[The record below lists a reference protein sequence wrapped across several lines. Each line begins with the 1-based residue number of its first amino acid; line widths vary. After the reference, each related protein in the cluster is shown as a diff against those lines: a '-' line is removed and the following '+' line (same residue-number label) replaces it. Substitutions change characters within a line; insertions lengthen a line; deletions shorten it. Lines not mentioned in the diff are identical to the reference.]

1 MKNFKKNVSLI
12 LTVIMLSLNFGP
24 TFTFAE
30 TGQIADK
37 SEQPV
42 TENAVAAPEKKEPV
56 VSDLTDRTVVR
67 KDVDKQ
73 ISSDGRTG
81 TESKTEIKKG
91 AANLRSQPFNEDDFY
106 ISGVNFNG
114 LTESGKAKLKAKNGV
129 LDFPALKTQHGSPVS
144 RIGSN
149 GFKDLG
155 IKAVSFPSA
164 VTEIDPQAF
173 YNNEISEL
181 RLPDTI
187 QNIGYGAFSKNKIKK
202 LILSKGMKTIWG
214 FTFANNYLDEVVVP
228 ANITK
233 ISFNAFENNKSGNPN
248 GKLKLVAENPE
259 TLAIDPK
266 DKDKY
271 DIVAQNSP
279 SEKYKEE
286 DFEYEIGWDHEL
298 QRNVCKVTGLTD
310 SGKEKR
316 KKNLNLIIPDAIKGN
331 KVEVIGKNA
340 FLERNL
346 SSASKLVSVKL
357 PKNILKIEDSA
368 FAGNALTAVTLPTT
382 LQIIEPNAFCYND
395 ITELF
400 IPNSVRVIALNAFG
414 GNPLTSVEIDN
425 YKGRVSVDFQ
435 AFGNNVK
442 PKYLRVKESYNITV
456 KADAGV
462 TVTTDPKDKANDGDK
477 VKINYSITDN
487 SKELLDIKVK
497 SGEYSTV
504 PVKDNSFVMPK
515 KPVTVEVR
523 LKDKYTLDK
532 WCAEDFEY
540 GYYELGTPDDD
551 FYLYEYSV
559 KGFSEKGK
567 EKLKSLKSVILPS
580 RDTKGNIPVWVYED
594 AFKGIKMDSVEVP
607 GNYTHI
613 QNNSFKS
620 CGLKKAVLH
629 EGLLYANDSAFED
642 NRLSELSLPNSF
654 KYPSKAAFKGNNL
667 KHIKLPEVC
676 ESIGPESF
684 MNNSLESVEMGS
696 KVRHIYSKAFAGNK
710 LTEVNI
716 PKSLKNRE
724 NGIDGIK
731 ADAFDNNPGKRNPL
745 KPNENKVIL
754 WTPNKDNPN
763 KLVNRGNYIVDPK
776 LPQQDEEKWQADDF
790 IYKTLKLNKLENGK
804 KVPVEL
810 NSVAGF
816 SDKGREKV
824 KTNKDLVL
832 PNIDTKGKNVEAV
845 DDRAFVG
852 SFGTK
857 RLNTLKIPEGYVYIG
872 STAFAFNGCGG
883 ELVLPD
889 SMEYVGPAAFFRNEF
904 TGLVVPAGMD
914 EISSAMMR
922 GNRLSRITFK
932 GNNLVSIGR
941 LAFAENRLEEI
952 TVPDSL
958 KSIGAQAFT
967 TNTGSDNYKG
977 KLIIHTASGK
987 NPNKLKDAENY
998 LIDPKE
1004 PGVNPGI
1011 DYKKWT
1017 VDDFEYDDT
1026 TVKGFSEQGQL
1037 KIKKNKNLVIP
1048 DKTPDGKPVL
1058 TIGIDAFR
1066 NLNKG
1071 YDIESIRL
1079 PETVTVIEDYA
1090 FQFNNIDKF
1099 KMPRDLKKLGMGV
1112 FMMSNV
1118 TKIEWNDKIEYID
1131 QACFFMCE
1139 LGKLEIPASV
1149 RTVMNASF
1157 RRCNLTEVKFAKG
1170 SKLKTIESLAFA
1182 DNKLKEITLP
1192 NGLESIGSQA
1202 FGDNQF
1208 KELDAP
1214 ASLKNIGFQ
1223 AFVNNPSK
1231 KNPAPVVV
1239 NTPEG
1244 KNPNGL
1250 TDDQGKTFVI
1260 DPKKKADH
1268 ADKAELKKAIDEA
1281 EKIDSTKLTSKF
1293 KEMFDETLQEGKNI
1307 YADSEASQASVRG
1320 SIKSIRW
1327 IVRRSELSKLMFK
1340 KEELEPQKNKYDADK
1355 WANVETA
1362 YKEAKENLFYINI
1375 SDEKV
1380 AHLINTLSV
1389 ALKALDEDT
1398 DELKDAK
1405 AYEGEFRVKK
1415 THYIE
1420 PYTIKVKV
1428 WVKNGIIVHVI
1439 NNGTVT
1445 DDPNDDEEHNGGY
1458 FKQAVENLSKYKGKK
1473 VSDVKNSSSSKDLGI
1488 DAISGA
1494 TISSVGIHE
1503 AIRNALS
1510 KVQEE
1515 EPIPQPQI
1523 RITADDP
1530 SININNGVV
1539 AKGNQIIYT
1548 KGKSKGA
1555 EFKIIGLN
1563 FDNDSNNIR
1572 VMVDGQTVAGGNAY
1586 TLRSGSIIIGFKK
1599 TYLDSLK
1606 AGNHDIAISTGKG
1619 NLHARILIRED
1630 DVTANKPYENITSK
1644 SGTIHIK
1651 HTKSVN
1657 STVKTGDSR
1666 NFIGFTL
1673 LLVMSAALTVVL
1685 VKFRRRE
1692 E

>member
-1 MKNFKKNVSLI
+1 MKNFKRNISLI
-12 LTVIMLSLNFGP
+12 LTVIMLLFNFGSA
-24 TFTFAE
+24 FSFAE
-30 TGQIADK
+30 SRQSVDK
-37 SEQPV
+37 SEQSV
-42 TENAVAAPEKKEPV
+42 NESTVEESEQKENLT
-56 VSDLTDRTVVR
+56 SDSPDETGFR
-67 KDVDKQ
+67 KGVDKPM
-73 ISSDGRTG
+73 SSYDGAVI
-81 TESKTEIKKG
+81 ESRNEMKNG
-91 AANLRSQPFNEDDFY
+91 ASNLKSQAFDEDDFH

-129 LDFPALKTQHGSPVS
+129 LVFPVLKTQHGSYVS

-149 GFKDLG
+149 GFKGLG
-155 IKAVSFPSA
+155 IKSVSFPSV

-173 YNNEISEL
+173 YDNEISEL

-202 LILSKGMKTIWG
+202 LVLSKGMKTIWG
-214 FTFANNYLDEVVVP
+214 FTFANNYLNELVVP

-233 ISFNAFENNKSGNPN
+233 ISYNAFENNKSDNPN

-259 TLAIDPK
+259 SLAIDPK

-271 DIVAQNSP
+271 DIVAQNSE

-286 DFEYEIGWDHEL
+286 DFDYEIVWDHDL
-298 QRNVCKVTGLTD
+298 QKNVCKVTGLND
-310 SGKEKR
+310 SGKEKL
-316 KKNLNLIIPDAIKGN
+316 KKNLNLIIPDVIKGN

-340 FLERNL
+340 FLERNM
-346 SSASKLVSVKL
+346 SSISKLVSIKL
-357 PKNILKIEDSA
+357 PRNLLKIEDSA
-368 FAGNALTAVTLPTT
+368 FAGNAFETLTLPTT
-382 LQIIEPNAFCYND
+382 LQIIGPNAFCYNN
-395 ITELF
+395 IAELF
-400 IPNSVRVIALNAFG
+400 VPNSVKTISLNAFG

-425 YKGRVSVDFQ
+425 YKENVSVDFQ
-435 AFGNNVK
+435 AFGNNTK
-442 PKYLRVKESYNITV
+442 LKYLRVKEEYEIKI
-456 KADAGV
+456 KADKGV
-462 TVTTDPKDKANDGDK
+462 TVATDPSGKASAGDK
-477 VKINYSITDN
+477 VKITYSITDN

-504 PVKDNSFVMPK
+504 TLKDGSFVMPK
-515 KPVTVEVR
+515 KAVTIELR
-523 LKDKYTLDK
+523 LKDKYSLDK

-551 FYLYEYSV
+551 YYLYEYSV

-567 EKLKSLKSVILPS
+567 TKLKILKSVVLPS
-580 RDTKGNIPVWVYED
+580 RDARGNIPVWVYED
-594 AFKGIKMDSVEVP
+594 AFKGIKMDSVEIP

-613 QNNSFKS
+613 QNNSFKN
-620 CGLKKAVLH
+620 CDLKKLVLH

-642 NRLSELSLPNSF
+642 NNLSELSLPNSF

-667 KHIKLPEVC
+667 KHVKLPELC

-684 MNNSLESVEMGS
+684 MNNQLESVEMGS
-696 KVRHIYSKAFAGNK
+696 KVKHIYSKAFAGNRI
-710 LTEVNI
+710 TEVNI
-716 PKSLKNRE
+716 PKSLKNKE
-724 NGIDGIK
+724 GGIDGIK
-731 ADAFDNNPGKRNPL
+731 ADAFDNNPGKKNPL
-745 KPNENKVIL
+745 KPDENKVIL

-763 KLVNRGNYIVDPK
+763 KLIDRGNYIVDPK
-776 LPQQDEEKWQADDF
+776 LPEQDEEKWQADDF
-790 IYKTLKLNKLENGK
+790 TYKILKLNKIENGEK
-804 KVPVEL
+804 IAVDL
-810 NSVAGF
+810 NSVSGF
-816 SDKGREKV
+816 SDKGREKL
-824 KTNKDLVL
+824 KTNKNLVL
-832 PNIDTKGKNVEAV
+832 PTVDTSGQNVEAV
-845 DDRAFVG
+845 DDRAFSG
-852 SFGTK
+852 SPGTK
-857 RLNTLKIPEGYVYIG
+857 RLDTLKIPEGYVYIG

-883 ELVLPD
+883 ELILPD

-904 TGLVVPAGMD
+904 TALVVPSGMD

-922 GNRLSRITFK
+922 GNRLSKLTFK
-932 GNNLVSIGR
+932 GNNLLSIDR

-998 LIDPKE
+998 LIDPKD

-1048 DKTPDGKPVL
+1048 DKTPDGKSVL

-1071 YDIESIRL
+1071 YDIESIKL

-1131 QACFFMCE
+1131 QACFFMCGF
-1139 LGKLEIPASV
+1139 GKLEIPASV
-1149 RTVMNASF
+1149 NTIMNASF
-1157 RRCNLTEVKFAKG
+1157 RRCNLTELKFAKG
-1170 SKLKTIESLAFA
+1170 SKLKNIESLAFA

-1192 NGLESIGSQA
+1192 DGLESIGSQA

-1208 KELDAP
+1208 KEIDVP

-1231 KNPAPVVV
+1231 ENPEPVVV
-1239 NTPEG
+1239 HTPEA
-1244 KNPNGL
+1244 KNPGGL
-1250 TDDQGKTFVI
+1250 TDDQGRTFVI
-1260 DPKKKADH
+1260 DPKKKADA
-1268 ADKAELKKAIDEA
+1268 ADKAELKKSIDAA
-1281 EKIDSTKLTSKF
+1281 EKIDSKKLTAKF
-1293 KEMFDETLQEGKNI
+1293 KELFDETLLEGKNI
-1307 YADSEASQASVRG
+1307 YADKDASQASVRG

-1327 IVRRSELSKLMFK
+1327 VVSRSELSELMFK
-1340 KEELEPQKNKYDADK
+1340 KEELEPQKDKYDADK
-1355 WANVETA
+1355 WANVESA

-1389 ALKALDEDT
+1389 ALKALDENT
-1398 DELKDAK
+1398 DELKGAK
-1405 AYEGEFRVKK
+1405 AYEGEFLVKK

-1428 WVKNGIIVHVI
+1428 WVKDGKIVHVI

-1473 VSDVKNSSSSKDLGI
+1473 VSDVKNSSSSNDLGI

-1503 AIRNALS
+1503 AIKNALS

-1515 EPIPQPQI
+1515 EPVPQPQI
-1523 RITADDP
+1523 HITADDP

-1539 AKGNQIIYT
+1539 VKGNQIIYT

-1555 EFKIIGLN
+1555 EFRIIGLN
-1563 FDNDSNNIR
+1563 FDNDKDSIK
-1572 VMVDGQTVAGGNAY
+1572 VMVDGQAVDKANTY
-1586 TLRSGSIIIGFKK
+1586 TLRSGSIIISFKK
-1599 TYLDSLK
+1599 AYLDSLK
-1606 AGNHDIAISTGKG
+1606 TGEHEIAISTGKG
-1619 NLHARILIRED
+1619 NLNARIIIRED
-1630 DVTANKPYENITSK
+1630 EVSANKPYENIESK
-1644 SGTIHIK
+1644 NGAIQIK
-1651 HTKSVN
+1651 HVKSVN
-1657 STVKTGDSR
+1657 SPVNTGDSQ
-1666 NFIGFTL
+1666 NIIEFTL
-1673 LLVMSAALTVVL
+1673 IMIIVSAALAALIIRVG
-1685 VKFRRRE
+1685 RHE
-1692 E
+1692 